1 MKNLSEVHKLIWKP
15 DFSVKVVE
23 LDKQHKKIFE
33 FINQLDEALTTH
45 DRSVVITTRDV
56 LSELGDYANYHFAN
70 EEKYFDKFNYEDT
83 EKHIQEHNEYR
94 TRIGLFNDRL
104 RTAHLEGDN
113 MTTFG
118 LDLFEFLE
126 SWWTGHI
133 NHSDHNYSKCF
144 NEHGL
149 F

>member
-1 MKNLSEVHKLIWKP
+1 MKKLSEIHNLIWKH

-23 LDKQHKKIFE
+23 LDRQHKKIFE
-33 FINQLDEALTTH
+33 FINLLNKALTSH
-45 DRSVVITTRDV
+45 DISVVITTRDV
-56 LSELGDYANYHFAN
+56 LRELGDYANYHFQN
-70 EEKYFDKFNYEDT
+70 EEKYFDKFNYEDS
-83 EKHIQEHNEYR
+83 EKHINEHKDYVH
-94 TRIGLFNDRL
+94 RIALFNDRL
-104 RTAHLEGDN
+104 RAVHLEGDN
-113 MTTFG
+113 MQTFG

-133 NHSDHNYSKCF
+133 NHSDHKYSKCF